1 MSRYN
6 IRLSM
11 AQGASLEVFV
21 QYDSDGVWR
30 SAGGV
35 TAAEALTDAC
45 LFPVRPHRCDHL
57 QLKLCGSGEVRIFSI
72 AKILEVGSDWR

>member
-1 MSRYN
+1 M
-6 IRLSM
+6 
-11 AQGASLEVFV
+11 EVYV

-35 TAAEALTDAC
+35 TAAKAMTDAC

-57 QLKLCGSGEVRIFSI
+57 QLRLVGRGEAQLFALSR
-72 AKILEVGSDWR
+72 ILEVGSDV